1 MRVFASKEAAG
12 QELAPL
18 VQAAVTGCESVVV
31 LGVDP
36 GGLPVARMVADA
48 LGLQVHPVSLVE
60 GPQGLTV
67 GPLPD
72 LADQAVIVVDD
83 GVETGTAA
91 KAIAAALE
99 PLGADR
105 RVLAVPVCPHQALAT
120 LQLAYDEVIAIA
132 RPLARRS
139 LRWHYADG
147 STSTGTGT
155 ASQPSDGG
163 AEQRASTSDR
173 IFDD

>member
-18 VQAAVTGCESVVV
+18 VQAAVTETESVVL

-36 GGLPVARMVADA
+36 GGMPVARAVADA
-48 LGLQVHPVSLVE
+48 LGLEVHPISLVE
-60 GPQGLTV
+60 GAQGLTV

-72 LADQAVIVVDD
+72 LAGRVVIVVDD

-99 PLGADR
+99 SLGPVR

-120 LQLAYDEVIAIA
+120 LQLIYDEVIAIE

-139 LRWHYADG
+139 LRWHYAAG
-147 STSTGTGT
+147 
-155 ASQPSDGG
+155 
-163 AEQRASTSDR
+163 
-173 IFDD
+173 

>member
-18 VQAAVTGCESVVV
+18 VQAAVTEAASVVL

-36 GGLPVARMVADA
+36 GGMPVARAVADA
-48 LGLQVHPVSLVE
+48 LGVEVSSVSLVE
-60 GPQGLTV
+60 GAQGLTV

-72 LADQAVIVVDD
+72 LAGQVVIVVDD

-99 PLGADR
+99 SLGPVR

-120 LQLAYDEVIAIA
+120 LQLVYDEVIAIE

-139 LRWHYADG
+139 LRWHYAAG
-147 STSTGTGT
+147 
-155 ASQPSDGG
+155 
-163 AEQRASTSDR
+163 
-173 IFDD
+173 

>member
-1 MRVFASKEAAG
+1 MRVFASKAAAG

-18 VQAAVTGCESVVV
+18 VQAAVTETASVAL

-36 GGLPVARMVADA
+36 GGMPVARAVADA
-48 LGLQVHPVSLVE
+48 LGLEVHPVSLVE
-60 GPQGLTV
+60 GAQGLTV

-72 LADQAVIVVDD
+72 LAGQVVIVVDD

-99 PLGADR
+99 SLRPVR

-120 LQLAYDEVIAIA
+120 LQLVYDEVIAIE

-139 LRWHYADG
+139 LRWHYAAG
-147 STSTGTGT
+147 
-155 ASQPSDGG
+155 
-163 AEQRASTSDR
+163 
-173 IFDD
+173 